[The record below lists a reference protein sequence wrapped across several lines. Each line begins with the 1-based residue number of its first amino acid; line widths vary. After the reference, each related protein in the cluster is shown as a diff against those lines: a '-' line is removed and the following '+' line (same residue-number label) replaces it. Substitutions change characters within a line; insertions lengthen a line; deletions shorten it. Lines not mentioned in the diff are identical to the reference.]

1 MGIAKR
7 RWCAVAGIV
16 AAGVGLA
23 TTEIVSTI
31 VDRRRPSIIASV
43 ASRLVVAWAGP
54 LKDLA
59 VRLFGVHDKAALVAG
74 IVVVSLACGALVGVC
89 SRTRRSFVVVTFAA
103 FALVG
108 VWAAW
113 RDPTASTPDA
123 LVSAIAGAIA
133 GAGSLL
139 ALARI
144 TRGEER
150 QLLVAAR
157 DMAAPVPTVRGEFDR
172 RRFLAATSGL
182 TALALGATATSQ
194 GLSRTTRSRR
204 SNAAADNSLPV
215 AKRTTPIPI
224 DDAATTVDG
233 LPPYVT
239 PNETF
244 YRIDTAIFVP
254 RVDVTSWTLTIGGR
268 VDRPRTYT
276 YGDLL
281 AMDLV
286 EEPVTIACVSND
298 VGGHLVGNARWLGV
312 PLSDLL
318 GPAGVRAGATQI
330 VGRSVD
336 DFTVG
341 IPTAQVLDGR
351 VALVAVG
358 MNGEPLPATHGYPAR
373 LIVAGLYG
381 YASATKW
388 LTELRLTTRE
398 EFDGFWIERGWTK
411 DGPIQLASRIDVPE
425 SGQHVPAGRIRIAGM
440 AWAPSIGISTVE
452 VQIDDE
458 PWMPARLRAV
468 ASPNT
473 WVQWIYDW
481 ETTTKGDHVVAV
493 RATDR
498 RGHLQTDKPAPPQP
512 SGATGYHYRGFAVV

>member
-1 MGIAKR
+1 MSSTKR

-16 AAGVGLA
+16 AASVALA

-31 VDRRRPSIIASV
+31 VDRRRPTVIASV

-54 LKDLA
+54 LKELA
-59 VRLFGVHDKAALVAG
+59 VRIFGVHDKAALVVG
-74 IVVVSLACGALVGVC
+74 MIVVSLACGALVGLL
-89 SRTRRSFVVVTFAA
+89 SAARRWLVVATFAA
-103 FALVG
+103 FGLVG

-113 RDPTASTPDA
+113 RDPTASALDA
-123 LVSAIAGAIA
+123 LVSAIVGAVA

-139 ALARI
+139 ALLRI
-144 TRGEER
+144 VREVPR
-150 QLLVAAR
+150 SMAAPR
-157 DMAAPVPTVRGEFDR
+157 DMAMPVPTVSGEFDR
-172 RRFLAATSGL
+172 RRFVAATSGL
-182 TALALGATATSQ
+182 TAFALGAMAASE
-194 GLSRTTRSRR
+194 GLSRAARSRR
-204 SNAAADNSLPV
+204 SSAIAANSLPA
-215 AKRTTPIPI
+215 AKHTTAIPM

-268 VDRPRTYT
+268 VDRPRTYR
-276 YGDLL
+276 YEDLL
-281 AMDLV
+281 AMDLI

-318 GPAGVRAGATQI
+318 DPAGVRAGATQI

-341 IPTAQVLDGR
+341 IPTAQALDGR

-411 DGPIQLASRIDVPE
+411 DCPIQLASRIDVPE
-425 SGQHVPAGRIRIAGM
+425 SGAKVPAGRICIGGV
-440 AWAPSIGISTVE
+440 AWAPSIGIASVD
-452 VQIDDE
+452 VQVDDE

-481 ETTTKGDHVVAV
+481 ESTTKGDHVVAV

-498 RGHLQTDKPAPPQP
+498 RGQLQTDKPAPPQP

>member
-1 MGIAKR
+1 MVIANR
-7 RWCAVAGIV
+7 RLCAVAGIV
-16 AAGVGLA
+16 AAGVALA
-23 TTEIVSTI
+23 TTEFVSTI
-31 VDRRRPSIIASV
+31 IDRRRPSVIASV

-59 VRLFGVHDKAALVAG
+59 VRLFGVHDKAVLVAG
-74 IVVVSLACGALVGVC
+74 IVVVSLACGALVGLF
-89 SRTRRSFVVVTFAA
+89 SAARRWLAVATFAA
-103 FALVG
+103 FGLVG

-113 RDPTASTPDA
+113 RDPTGSAPDA
-123 LVSAIAGAIA
+123 VISAIAGVIA

-139 ALARI
+139 ALARS
-144 TRGEER
+144 TRSER
-150 QLLVAAR
+150 RRSMAAAR
-157 DMAAPVPTVRGEFDR
+157 ELATPIPSVSREFDR
-172 RRFLAATSGL
+172 RRFLAVSSGL
-182 TALALGATATSQ
+182 TTFALAATATSQ
-194 GLSRTTRSRR
+194 RLARTARSRR

-215 AKRTTPIPI
+215 AKRTTPIPL

-254 RVDVTSWTLTIGGR
+254 RVDVTRWTLTIGGR
-268 VDRPRTYT
+268 VDRQRTYT
-276 YGDLL
+276 YRDLL

-312 PLSDLL
+312 PLGDLL
-318 GPAGVRAGATQI
+318 GPAGVHVDATQI

-341 IPTAQVLDGR
+341 IPTAQALDGR

-425 SGQHVPAGRIRIAGM
+425 SGAKVPAGRIRIGGV
-440 AWAPSIGISTVE
+440 AWAPAIGIASVE
-452 VQIDDE
+452 VQVDDE

-481 ETTTKGDHVVAV
+481 ETTTTGDHVVAT
-493 RATDR
+493 RATDG
-498 RGHLQTDKPAPPQP
+498 RGQLQTDKPAPPQP